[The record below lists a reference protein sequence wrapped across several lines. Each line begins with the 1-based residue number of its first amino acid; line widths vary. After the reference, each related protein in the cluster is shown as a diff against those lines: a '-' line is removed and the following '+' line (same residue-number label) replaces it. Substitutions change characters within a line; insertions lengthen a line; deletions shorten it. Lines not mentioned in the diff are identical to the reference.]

1 MTLSSIRKLYGL
13 LESPA
18 LPPSIPT
25 HQFKLF
31 LVGRQGEYF
40 AVSRSEY
47 SSCNVIYVPKVHQIR
62 EAFKKKLTFVKP
74 PLDPPPPR

>member
-1 MTLSSIRKLYGL
+1 MTLSSFRKLYGL

-47 SSCNVIYVPKVHQIR
+47 SSCNDTMVIYVPKVHQIR
-62 EAFKKKLTFVKP
+62 EALKKN
-74 PLDPPPPR
+74 